1 MIKLSNCVFN
11 ALCLAF
17 SAVFL
22 VLCMLCSART
32 AAENER
38 AAEYREEI
46 ERLKTENRILYVR
59 AQCEMSLEE
68 LERRAIEELGM
79 QHLSSEQIIY
89 IEYIG

>member
-1 MIKLSNCVFN
+1 MSKVSNSIFN

-22 VLCMLCSART
+22 VLCMLCSAQR

-38 AAEYREEI
+38 AAMYREEI
-46 ERLKTENRILYVR
+46 ERLKAENRIMYVES
-59 AQCEMSLEE
+59 QCQMPLEE
-68 LERRAIEELGM
+68 LERYALEELGM
-79 QHLSSEQIIY
+79 QHLRAEQIIC

>member
-1 MIKLSNCVFN
+1 MSKVSNSVFN

-22 VLCMLCSART
+22 VLCMLCSAQR

-38 AAEYREEI
+38 AAVYREEI
-46 ERLKTENRILYVR
+46 ERLKTENRIMYVES
-59 AQCEMSLEE
+59 QCQMPLEE
-68 LERRAIEELGM
+68 LERYALEELGM
-79 QHLSSEQIIY
+79 QHLSTGQIIY